1 MRKFIIAIL
10 LFVTF
15 LGFFFKFV
23 INNLEYHYFEFA
35 NSTEREIELTIEY
48 YDIKKVFFQERFL
61 LFQR

>member
-1 MRKFIIAIL
+1 MRKLIIAIL

-23 INNLEYHYFEFA
+23 MNNMDYHYFEFA
-35 NSTEREIELTIEY
+35 NNTEREIELTIEY
-48 YDIKKVFFQERFL
+48 HDIKEVFFQERFL